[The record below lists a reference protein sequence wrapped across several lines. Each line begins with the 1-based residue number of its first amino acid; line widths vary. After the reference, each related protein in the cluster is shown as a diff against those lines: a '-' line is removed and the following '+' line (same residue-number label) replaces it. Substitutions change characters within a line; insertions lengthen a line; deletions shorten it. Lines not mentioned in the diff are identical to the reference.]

1 MTEGAPTS
9 SDKVVSGLQTWG
21 APVGMTGAYL
31 VLMWS
36 SDTDTTGKAWM
47 AIGLGFVFVI
57 WFVFRM
63 LTQNAA
69 IARAIAIGDSARILA
84 VAEKYLKSHRAPA
97 ARAPY
102 LVARAFA
109 HELRGDWPAVLASLD
124 EAKLDAIPVRA
135 RPTWRLRAA
144 SSRIAALVATG
155 RLDEARAVL
164 DRDLQPDA
172 NHVLHSDAY
181 LAANLAAGRVLA
193 AEGKRPE
200 ATARLAKVRDDIRA
214 SAAMR
219 AAVESTLAA
228 A

>member
-1 MTEGAPTS
+1 MTDDERTFG
-9 SDKVVSGLQTWG
+9 DKAISVLQVWG
-21 APVGMTGAYL
+21 APFGMTIAYL
-31 VLMWS
+31 ILMWS
-36 SDTDTTGKAWM
+36 ADTDNTGKAWM

-57 WFVFRM
+57 WFVFRL
-63 LTQNAA
+63 LTNNAA
-69 IARAIAIGDSARILA
+69 ISRAMAIGDSARILA
-84 VAEKYLKSHRAPA
+84 VANRYLKSHRSPA

-109 HELRGDWPAVLASLD
+109 HELRGEWPAVLASLD
-124 EAKLDAIPVRA
+124 EAKLDAIPAKARA
-135 RPTWRLRAA
+135 TWQLRAA

-155 RLDEARAVL
+155 ELALARTVL
-164 DRDLQPDA
+164 ERDLQPDA

-193 AEGKRPE
+193 AEGKRDE
-200 ATARLAKVRDDIRA
+200 ASARLAKVRDDIRA

>member
-1 MTEGAPTS
+1 MTAAPRS
-9 SDKVVSGLQTWG
+9 FADKAIGILQVWG
-21 APVGMTGAYL
+21 APFGMTIAYL
-31 VLMWS
+31 ILMWS
-36 SDTDTTGKAWM
+36 ADTDTTGKAWM

-57 WFVFRM
+57 WFVFRL
-63 LTQNAA
+63 LTTNAA
-69 IARAIAIGDSARILA
+69 IARALAIGDSARILA
-84 VAEKYLKSHRAPA
+84 VSDRFLTKHRNPA

-109 HELRGDWPAVLASLD
+109 YELRGEWPAVLAALD
-124 EAKLDAIPVRA
+124 EAKLDAIPAKARA
-135 RPTWRLRAA
+135 TWQLRAA

-155 RLDEARAVL
+155 KLAEARTVL
-164 DRDLQPDA
+164 ERDLQPDA

-193 AEGKRPE
+193 AEGKRAE

-219 AAVESTLAA
+219 AAVESALAA